1 MYLHLNNINSLQ
13 KNKESRT
20 NISKTFNKNNF
31 NNNNKIKKKLILIQL
46 IKTYKKLKVIIIQ
59 KVMNN
64 VYQIKINK
72 MKE

>member
-46 IKTYKKLKVIIIQ
+46 IKTYKKLKVIII
-59 KVMNN
+59 
-64 VYQIKINK
+64 
-72 MKE
+72 

>member
-1 MYLHLNNINSLQ
+1 MYLHLNINSLQ

-72 MKE
+72 KKE